1 VPAVADFINE
11 KDNGIVKKIFLA
23 EYQDIYQQNADGKY
37 AYYFATGKG
46 TKDHQEKE
54 MTKLILQQK
63 EELLS
68 LDNKIEFIFAHTSLG
83 VGWDNPNIFNI
94 CFLRHIASENNKKQF
109 VGRGLRLCINNEGD
123 NLQVLKLLKKSY
135 KNMVKC
141 IYIDP
146 PYNTGNEFVYND
158 KFELDINKYLTAT
171 GEIDA
176 DTGEQLADYIKKD
189 DGKKHSKW
197 LSFMY
202 PRLMAARELLR
213 EDGVIFISIDD
224 HEMHNLRHLMN
235 EIFGERN
242 FVGNIIWLKKNAQN
256 DAEEMQKNHEYIL
269 CFKKDEKALI
279 DTEEFREVKVF
290 KENDKFYYETS
301 GFVMG
306 GGAGGTL
313 AGRPNLGFTIYY
325 NPKTKDF
332 LAFDDVNKALA
343 KISNNEEEV
352 YKNNQDLLSKG
363 YKIIRPA
370 KNGSSL
376 GCWKWSIEKFNIE
389 KEKILIK
396 EVKNGYSVVRREFVA
411 EKDVKKD
418 EDGNLYTTRKIEG
431 NAKSIIDLAS
441 SGLGTKELKNIFKS
455 KLFDNPKSIKL
466 IKHLLQISTKP
477 GDLVLDFFAGSGT
490 TGQAVMELNYEE
502 VNKRNQDDLFKTPHP
517 NPLPQGESELAG
529 RRFILVQLPEK
540 IDNKKEAFKA
550 GYHKISDIT
559 VERVKR
565 ASEKY
570 QGIDNGFKIL
580 QLTNNPQKEGLFSL
594 GKYDN
599 QFIITHLAL
608 IYGYG
613 LNYQATKIA
622 EKEIYLL
629 KSEIVNT
636 KDAIIILEQQLLT
649 MQDIMNLVLQFGKG
663 HYKFF
668 TKECALNI
676 ELTYNLLQH
685 FREEQIVTI

>member
-1 VPAVADFINE
+1 MTKINIYDDLINQPNE
-11 KDNGIVKKIFLA
+11 KIEAIKKILPDCFDIDGNLLA
-23 EYQDIYQQNADGKY
+23 EKLQEVLSNNFAKPTTERFTFNWAGKQQARELAYATYVDGTLKFDTTKSKN
-37 AYYFATGKG
+37 FAT
-46 TKDHQEKE
+46 TKN
-54 MTKLILQQK
+54 LI
-63 EELLS
+63 
-68 LDNKIEFIFAHTSLG
+68 I
-83 VGWDNPNIFNI
+83 
-94 CFLRHIASENNKKQF
+94 
-109 VGRGLRLCINNEGD
+109 EGD

-189 DGKKHSKW
+189 DGKKNSKW

-235 EIFGERN
+235 EIFGERE
-242 FVGNIIWLKKNAQN
+242 FVASFVWNSSTGGGIRSKYVN
-256 DAEEMQKNHEYIL
+256 KNHEYCL
-269 CFKKDEKALI
+269 CYSKNQIELPMLFSPLSDEAISQYNRSDEHGIYREKDFAWKTDSKNKNQKYGIKAPDGRLLFPK
-279 DTEEFREVKVF
+279 TGYSYRFVEETFLEALKNNQVVF
-290 KENDKFYYETS
+290 KETKTSPLVYENQEKAKHNIYIKKYLGDGTGAPTS
-301 GFVMG
+301 
-306 GGAGGTL
+306 
-313 AGRPNLGFTIYY
+313 
-325 NPKTKDF
+325 
-332 LAFDDVNKALA
+332 
-343 KISNNEEEV
+343 
-352 YKNNQDLLSKG
+352 LLSKSHVG
-363 YKIIRPA
+363 ISNI
-370 KNGSSL
+370 GS
-376 GCWKWSIEKFNIE
+376 EE
-389 KEKILIK
+389 IK
-396 EVKNGYSVVRREFVA
+396 
-411 EKDVKKD
+411 
-418 EDGNLYTTRKIEG
+418 
-431 NAKSIIDLAS
+431 
-441 SGLGTKELKNIFKS
+441 
-455 KLFDNPKSIKL
+455 KLFNDLIFNNPKSTKY

-502 VNKRNQDDLFKTPHP
+502 VNKRNQDDFFNTPHP
-517 NPLPQGESELAG
+517 NPLPQGERELADDFFNTPHPNPLPQGERELTG

-570 QGIDNGFKIL
+570 QGIDNGFKVL
-580 QLTNNPQKEGLFSL
+580 QLTNNPQKEGLLSL
-594 GKYDN
+594 GRYDDN
-599 QFIITHLAL
+599 QFIIAHLAL
-608 IYGYG
+608 MYGYG

-629 KSEIVNT
+629 KSEIANT
-636 KDAIIILEQQLLT
+636 KDAIIILEKQLLT
-649 MQDIMNLVLQFGKG
+649 MPDIMNLVLQFGKG

-685 FREEQIVTI
+685 FGEEQIVTI